1 MYTTICKVIDQQHDM
16 ATLQS
21 LGYSNVILSVY
32 YSMYGLFVGIIG
44 AIAGILSAPLLSNFV
59 MSFGYWF
66 LSKYVTTFNTSQII
80 YYPYITHTSII
91 LASVIVIAASLSTIV
106 MIGKR
111 LQQLDMISSTKGV
124 E

>member
-1 MYTTICKVIDQQHDM
+1 
-16 ATLQS
+16 
-21 LGYSNVILSVY
+21 
-32 YSMYGLFVGIIG
+32 MYGLFVGIIG

>member
-1 MYTTICKVIDQQHDM
+1 MTLIYVALGFSRKKIRNLTIIENLTITTIGW
-16 ATLQS
+16 L
-21 LGYSNVILSVY
+21 LG
-32 YSMYGLFVGIIG
+32 M
-44 AIAGILSAPLLSNFV
+44 P
-59 MSFGYWF
+59 FGYWF

-91 LASVIVIAASLSTIV
+91 LASIIVIAASLSTIV

-111 LQQLDMISSTKGV
+111 LKQLDMISSTKGV